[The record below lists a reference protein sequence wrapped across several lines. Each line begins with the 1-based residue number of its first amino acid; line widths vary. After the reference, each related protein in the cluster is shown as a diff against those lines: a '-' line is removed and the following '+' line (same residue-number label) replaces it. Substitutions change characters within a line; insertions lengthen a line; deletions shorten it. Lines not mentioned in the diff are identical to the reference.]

1 MPPRRP
7 TSPLKLE
14 PCPPNNSNGDDY
26 PLMASDD
33 ELDESQLAARHRRI
47 EKLGEA
53 YLKGQPLFILS
64 ASLHG
69 PLEKGWVNPWKKDR
83 RKAGATKRGNESVE
97 PKVIPETSS
106 RKRRQHQLQ
115 SNAYRSQSSDT
126 PRKVSRSGSIRDD
139 VSKVFSTH
147 GGARLEPTTSSNQ
160 SPRFTQHKSG
170 DAQWL
175 KKDKVSTRFQNIDPP
190 TSPTTSISSRHVRRA
205 GSQFPGRPATPGYH
219 SAKSSESEQAKQSRQ
234 HESSLKPEIALNAP
248 APEERRTPGSKLHK
262 YSSQSVNG
270 GGSVQVVSSSSQLP
284 KFEYRLKHAKALA
297 NAENPPSPKPVEE
310 SYCDAGVA
318 DGDESHL
325 NESDEQPISPL
336 APTNESQQAEPISH
350 QTAENSLTLTNASN
364 TIENASSTHPDND
377 PVHNPKDGS
386 TSENILPSAQHAPRN
401 PAVSDNL
408 TSLYS
413 IAASKATSNRTEDH
427 NADQQFSTQAA
438 LMMAQRS
445 FQNDLRSPEYSPASV
460 RKRRASQDINHQSPN
475 AANITPFHKMNTPER
490 ELGKSRLGSTGTGK
504 LPMISTQYILD
515 AATPFTFSTEKK
527 AEFRT
532 ISPEKDRSKTKKRK
546 TTSFAQSSPSEIPSE
561 HFTSDEDDTT
571 NFLQEQPAE
580 AQMSPS
586 TSHQSAFPL
595 TLTGTTPPTAQEGQ
609 GADSFNL
616 SQAIAEA
623 GSWLQQSFDI
633 NKDITHCQSAQ
644 IPNPNPADSAH

>member
-7 TSPLKLE
+7 TSPLKFE
-14 PCPPNNSNGDDY
+14 PCPPNSSDGDDY
-26 PLMASDD
+26 PLVASDD
-33 ELDESQLAARHRRI
+33 ELHERQLAARHRRI

-64 ASLHG
+64 ASLRG
-69 PLEKGWVNPWKKDR
+69 PLEKGWMNPWRKDR
-83 RKAGATKRGNESVE
+83 RKSGAKERDNESAE
-97 PKVIPETSS
+97 PKVIPETNS

-139 VSKVFSTH
+139 VSKVFSKH
-147 GGARLEPTTSSNQ
+147 GGARLEPTSSANH
-160 SPRFTQHKSG
+160 SPRFTQHKPG

-190 TSPTTSISSRHVRRA
+190 TSPTTSISSRHVRGA
-205 GSQFPGRPATPGYH
+205 GSQSSGRPATAGYE
-219 SAKSSESEQAKQSRQ
+219 SAKSSKSQQSKQARQ
-234 HESSLKPEIALNAP
+234 HESSPKPKIAVNAP
-248 APEERRTPGSKLHK
+248 AAEERRTPGSKLHK
-262 YSSQSVNG
+262 HSSQSVNG
-270 GGSVQVVSSSSQLP
+270 GGSVHVVSSSSQLP
-284 KFEYRLKHAKALA
+284 KFEYRLKHGKAFA
-297 NAENPPSPKPVEE
+297 NAGNPPSPKPTEE
-310 SYCDAGVA
+310 SYGVAGVI
-318 DGDESHL
+318 GCDESHR
-325 NESDEQPISPL
+325 NESDEQPISFS
-336 APTNESQQAEPISH
+336 APTNEPQQLEPTTH

-377 PVHNPKDGS
+377 LSHTPKDGT

-427 NADQQFSTQAA
+427 GADHQFSTQAA

-445 FQNDLRSPEYSPASV
+445 FQNDLRSPEYSPASA
-460 RKRRASQDINHQSPN
+460 RKRRASQDINRQSPN

-490 ELGKSRLGSTGTGK
+490 DLGNRLGNTGTGK
-504 LPMISTQYILD
+504 PPMISTQYILD

-580 AQMSPS
+580 AQMSLS

-595 TLTGTTPPTAQEGQ
+595 TLTGTTPHTAQEGQ
-609 GADSFNL
+609 GTDSFNL

-644 IPNPNPADSAH
+644 IPNRPPPDSAH

>member
-14 PCPPNNSNGDDY
+14 PCPPNNSDGDDY
-26 PLMASDD
+26 PLVASDD
-33 ELDESQLAARHRRI
+33 ELDERQLAARHRRI
-47 EKLGEA
+47 ERLGEA

-64 ASLHG
+64 ASLRG

-83 RKAGATKRGNESVE
+83 RKAGAKARDNESEE
-97 PKVIPETSS
+97 PKVIPETNS

-115 SNAYRSQSSDT
+115 SNACRSQLSDT
-126 PRKVSRSGSIRDD
+126 PRKVSRSEGIRDD
-139 VSKVFSTH
+139 VSKVFSRH
-147 GGARLEPTTSSNQ
+147 GGARLEPTASANQ
-160 SPRFTQHKSG
+160 LPRFTQHKSG

-175 KKDKVSTRFQNIDPP
+175 KKDKVSTRFRNIDPP
-190 TSPTTSISSRHVRRA
+190 TSPTTSISSRHVKRT
-205 GSQFPGRPATPGYH
+205 GSQSSGRPATAGYE
-219 SAKSSESEQAKQSRQ
+219 SAKSSKSEQPKQSRQ
-234 HESSLKPEIALNAP
+234 HGSSPKPEIEANSPSAG
-248 APEERRTPGSKLHK
+248 EHRTPGSKLHK

-270 GGSVQVVSSSSQLP
+270 GGSVHVVSSSSQLP
-284 KFEYRLKHAKALA
+284 KFEYRLKHGNSLT
-297 NAENPPSPKPVEE
+297 NVENPPSPKPTVE
-310 SYCDAGVA
+310 SYGDAGIA
-318 DGDESHL
+318 GGDESHQ
-325 NESDEQPISPL
+325 NESDNQPISPS
-336 APTNESQQAEPISH
+336 AISNGPQQREPISH

-364 TIENASSTHPDND
+364 TIEDASSTHPDND
-377 PVHNPKDGS
+377 PAHDPKDGT

-427 NADQQFSTQAA
+427 SADHQFSTQAA
-438 LMMAQRS
+438 LIMAQSS
-445 FQNDLRSPEYSPASV
+445 FQNDLRSPEYSPASA
-460 RKRRASQDINHQSPN
+460 RKRRASQDINRESPN

-490 ELGKSRLGSTGTGK
+490 ELGSRLGNAGTGK
-504 LPMISTQYILD
+504 PPMISTQYILD

-546 TTSFAQSSPSEIPSE
+546 ITSFAQSSPSEIPSE
-561 HFTSDEDDTT
+561 HFTSDDDDTT

-580 AQMSPS
+580 AQISPS
-586 TSHQSAFPL
+586 ASHQSAFPL
-595 TLTGTTPPTAQEGQ
+595 TLTGTTPSTAQEGQ

-633 NKDITHCQSAQ
+633 NKDITH
-644 IPNPNPADSAH
+644 